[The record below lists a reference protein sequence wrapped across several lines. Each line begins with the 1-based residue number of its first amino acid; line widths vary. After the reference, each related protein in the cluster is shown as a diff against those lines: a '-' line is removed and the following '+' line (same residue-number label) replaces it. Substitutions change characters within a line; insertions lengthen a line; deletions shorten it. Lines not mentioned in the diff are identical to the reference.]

1 MIAPHPSG
9 AWRPLEA
16 HPSAGAFSTITDH
29 TNLLHMATTTHS
41 PSNKKDHSKTFGNN
55 HTFHSVTIGS
65 SFPQA
70 LAGVKRGYNGTA
82 DHPHTSLQLLHILHR
97 PPSITRAREVPIL
110 QFGVPECS
118 STSRSSGQD
127 TRERC
132 SGDQSS
138 QYICLLH

>member
-1 MIAPHPSG
+1 MQVHSQQ
-9 AWRPLEA
+9 
-16 HPSAGAFSTITDH
+16 SQITLTYFTWH
-29 TNLLHMATTTHS
+29 TTTHS

-97 PPSITRAREVPIL
+97 PPSITREPGKFPSYSLGSLNAQAL
-110 QFGVPECS
+110 QEAVDKTLEKGVVEINQVS
-118 STSRSSGQD
+118 ISAFYIRWFLVEKALSR
-127 TRERC
+127 
-132 SGDQSS
+132 
-138 QYICLLH
+138 